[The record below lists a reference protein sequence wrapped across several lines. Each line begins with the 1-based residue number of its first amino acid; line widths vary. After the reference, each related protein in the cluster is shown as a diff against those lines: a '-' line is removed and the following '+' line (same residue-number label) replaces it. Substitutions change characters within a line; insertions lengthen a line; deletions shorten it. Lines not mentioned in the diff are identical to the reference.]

1 MNQFPLLIFLVIA
14 AAVHHSPGRADAAPP
29 PVEYAISLP
38 APQTQM
44 VEMSMVLHGVEDESL
59 DFILP
64 VWRPGRYTILDP
76 AGTVRE
82 VRASDAIT
90 GDALP
95 IEKVRKSAWRVSRN
109 GAESIRVDYRVYA
122 NSLGDRTRHVDDT
135 HAFLSGS
142 SVFLYVPQRREQ
154 PIVVRID
161 APPDWRIAT
170 GLEPHPTEP
179 RALIAPNYDVLVDSP
194 IEIGL
199 HERIDFDVDGVPHE
213 VILWGDVEGY
223 DQQKIIDDFSAIIR
237 AQRDIFGNLPYTR
250 YVFLTHVGMG
260 AGGGTEH
267 LNSTIMQTGRAAF
280 ESDAG
285 WTRFLGLVSHE
296 FFHTWNV
303 KQLRPAGIHPY
314 DYEQENYTR
323 LLWVA
328 EGTTSYYDDLTL
340 VRTGRVKPKKYL
352 EDLGS
357 AIDSLGRRPGR
368 LVQSVEESSF
378 DAWIKFSRSTP
389 DDVNST
395 ISFYTSG
402 AQASLALDLAIRQ
415 HTGNAASL
423 DNVMRTMYERFPL
436 SGPGYTSGDLLAV
449 INEVSGAD
457 FTDFFDRHIRG
468 TKDFPFE
475 SLVDVCGLELYFE
488 PAKSDDES
496 TDGDDDET
504 SRADDDTRRA
514 DDDTRRAD
522 DEASRADDEASRARE
537 EAELD
542 EDEAED
548 ADDEKSAD
556 EIKDGDDAPDAA
568 DELEDS
574 PEAPAEIPMRSYLG
588 VNLAGTRITS
598 LLIDGPAYDSG
609 LMVGDEIIAADG
621 KRLTSQSDLDERVE
635 ALTPGNTIRLSF
647 FRREDLREIAICL
660 AAVPDGSW
668 KLRKVKHPTEE
679 QKAAYESWL
688 GQEW

>member
-1 MNQFPLLIFLVIA
+1 MMHRPAISGTATWGVLISAMSA
-14 AAVHHSPGRADAAPP
+14 AACASLVASAPPQPP
-29 PVEYAISLP
+29 PVEYTISLP

-44 VEMSMVLHGVEDESL
+44 VEMSITVPQVDAESL

-76 AGTVRE
+76 ASSVRE
-82 VRASDAIT
+82 VRASNSAT
-90 GDALP
+90 GEALP
-95 IEKVRKSAWRVSRN
+95 IEKIRKSAWRVTTK
-109 GAESIRVDYRVYA
+109 GADSIRVDYRIYA
-122 NSLGDRTRHVDDT
+122 NSLSDRTRHVDDT

-142 SVFLYVPQRREQ
+142 SVFLFVPQRRGH
-154 PIVVRID
+154 PAIVRID
-161 APPDWRIAT
+161 APPDWRIAS
-170 GLEPHPTEP
+170 GLDAHPTEP
-179 RALIAPNYDVLVDSP
+179 RTLVAPDYDVLVDSP

-213 VILWGDVEGY
+213 VILWGDTEGH
-223 DQQKIIDDFSAIIR
+223 DAQKIIDDFSAIIR
-237 AQRDIFGNLPYTR
+237 AQRSIFGDLPYQR
-250 YVFLTHVGMG
+250 YVFLTHVGRG

-267 LNSTIMQTGRAAF
+267 LNSTIMQTSRAAL
-280 ESDAG
+280 EGEAG

-340 VRTGRVKPKKYL
+340 VRTGRVKPRKYL
-352 EDLGS
+352 DDLGS
-357 AIDSLGRRPGR
+357 AIDSLRRRPGR

-402 AQASLALDLAIRQ
+402 AQASLALDLAIRT

-423 DNVMRTMYERFPL
+423 DDVMRTMYERFPL
-436 SGPGYTSGDLLAV
+436 SGPGYTPADLLAV
-449 INEVSGAD
+449 INEISGAD
-457 FTDFFDRHIRG
+457 FTEFFERHIRG
-468 TKDFPFE
+468 TEDFPLE
-475 SLVDVCGLELYFE
+475 SLVSVCGLELAFE
-488 PAKSDDES
+488 PTKR
-496 TDGDDDET
+496 DDDET
-504 SRADDDTRRA
+504 SRAEGRT
-514 DDDTRRAD
+514 
-522 DEASRADDEASRARE
+522 SRARE
-537 EAELD
+537 EAEFGD
-542 EDEAED
+542 QTDDAVKENA
-548 ADDEKSAD
+548 ADDD
-556 EIKDGDDAPDAA
+556 EHDNADDAR
-568 DELEDS
+568 ES
-574 PEAPAEIPMRSYLG
+574 PESPAEVPMRSYLG
-588 VNLAGTRITS
+588 LNLSGTRITS
-598 LLIDGPAYDSG
+598 LLIDGPAYDCG

-621 KRLTSQSDLDERVE
+621 QRIVSQSDLDKRIDK
-635 ALTPGNTIRLSF
+635 LQPGESIRLTY
-647 FRREDLREIAICL
+647 FRRDDLREIAIRL

-668 KLRKVKHPTEE
+668 KLRKVKNPTDA
-679 QKAAYESWL
+679 QKAAYETWL

>member
-1 MNQFPLLIFLVIA
+1 MLNRIDLPVLISLLLSRTLPA
-14 AAVHHSPGRADAAPP
+14 AFAFTAGTPP
-29 PVEYAISLP
+29 PVEYTLSLP
-38 APQTQM
+38 APHTQM
-44 VEMSMVLHGVEDESL
+44 VEMSITVPQVQAESL

-76 AGTVRE
+76 ASSVRE
-82 VRASDAIT
+82 VRASNAVT
-90 GDALP
+90 GEALP
-95 IEKVRKSAWRVSRN
+95 IEKVRKSAWRVSAG
-109 GAESIRVDYRVYA
+109 GAESVRVDYRIYA

-142 SVFLYVPQRREQ
+142 SVFLFVPQRRDH
-154 PIVVRID
+154 PAVVRID
-161 APPDWRIAT
+161 APPDWRIAS
-170 GLEPHPTEP
+170 GLESHPTEP
-179 RALIAPNYDVLVDSP
+179 RTLVAPNYDVLVDSP
-194 IEIGL
+194 IEVGV
-199 HERIDFDVDGVPHE
+199 HERIDFDVDGTPHE

-223 DQQKIIDDFSAIIR
+223 DEQKIIDDFSAIIR
-237 AQRDIFGNLPYTR
+237 AQRDIFGDLPYRR

-267 LNSTIMQTGRAAF
+267 LNSTIMQTSRAAL
-280 ESDAG
+280 ESDSG

-357 AIDSLGRRPGR
+357 AIDSLRRRPGR

-402 AQASLALDLAIRQ
+402 AQASLAFDLAIRT

-423 DNVMRTMYERFPL
+423 DDVMRTMYERFPL
-436 SGPGYTSGDLLAV
+436 SGPGYTPADLLAV
-449 INEVSGAD
+449 INEISGAD
-457 FTDFFDRHIRG
+457 FTGFFERHIRG
-468 TKDFPFE
+468 TEDFPFE
-475 SLVDVCGLELYFE
+475 SLVSVCGLELVFE
-488 PAKSDDES
+488 PAKQDEDKSDSDDS
-496 TDGDDDET
+496 T
-504 SRADDDTRRA
+504 SRAG
-514 DDDTRRAD
+514 
-522 DEASRADDEASRARE
+522 DEASRARE

-542 EDEAED
+542 AETGDADEEQAADDEDERDD
-548 ADDEKSAD
+548 ADDV
-556 EIKDGDDAPDAA
+556 
-568 DELEDS
+568 EDS

-588 VNLAGTRITS
+588 LNLAGTRITS
-598 LLIDGPAYDSG
+598 LPSDGPAYASG
-609 LMVGDEIIAADG
+609 LMVGDEIIAAEG
-621 KRLTSQSDLDERVE
+621 KRINSQSDLDKRVE
-635 ALTPGNTIRLSF
+635 KLQPGETIRLTF
-647 FRREDLREIAICL
+647 FRREELREIAICL

-668 KLRKVKHPTEE
+668 KLRKVQNPTDE

>member
-1 MNQFPLLIFLVIA
+1 MIRFLHFSLGLIA
-14 AAVHHSPGRADAAPP
+14 AAVLPGAWWIRAAAPP
-29 PVEYAISLP
+29 PVEYTISLP

-44 VEMSMVLHGVEDESL
+44 VEMSITVPQVQAESL

-76 AGTVRE
+76 ASSVRE
-82 VRASDAIT
+82 VRASDAST
-90 GDALP
+90 GEALP
-95 IEKVRKSAWRVSRN
+95 IEKVRKSAWRVTTN
-109 GAESIRVDYRVYA
+109 GAESVRVDYRIYA

-142 SVFLYVPQRREQ
+142 SVFLFVPQRRDH
-154 PIVVRID
+154 PAVIRID
-161 APPDWRIAT
+161 APPDWRIAS
-170 GLEPHPTEP
+170 GLEAHPTDP
-179 RALIAPNYDVLVDSP
+179 RTLVAPDYDVLVDSP

-213 VILWGDVEGY
+213 VILWGDVEGH
-223 DQQKIIDDFSAIIR
+223 DAQQIIDDFSAIIR
-237 AQRDIFGNLPYTR
+237 AQRDIFGDLPYRR

-267 LNSTIMQTGRAAF
+267 LNSTIMQTSRAAL
-280 ESDAG
+280 ESDSG

-314 DYEQENYTR
+314 NYEQENYTR

-357 AIDSLGRRPGR
+357 AIDALRRRPGR

-402 AQASLALDLAIRQ
+402 AQASLALDLAIRT

-423 DNVMRTMYERFPL
+423 DDVMRTMYERYPL
-436 SGPGYTSGDLLAV
+436 SGPGYTPADLLAV

-468 TKDFPFE
+468 TEDFPLE
-475 SLVDVCGLELYFE
+475 SLMSVCGLELVFE
-488 PAKSDDES
+488 PAKH
-496 TDGDDDET
+496 DDET
-504 SRADDDTRRA
+504 SRT
-514 DDDTRRAD
+514 
-522 DEASRADDEASRARE
+522 RE
-537 EAELD
+537 EAESG
-542 EDEAED
+542 EQT
-548 ADDEKSAD
+548 
-556 EIKDGDDAPDAA
+556 DDAVEEDAA
-568 DELEDS
+568 DDDDDRDDANEVEDS
-574 PEAPAEIPMRSYLG
+574 PEAAAEIPMRCYLG
-588 VNLAGTRITS
+588 LNLSGTRISS
-598 LLIDGPAYDSG
+598 LLIDGPAYDCG

-621 KRLTSQSDLDERVE
+621 RRITSQSDLDERIDE
-635 ALTPGNTIRLSF
+635 LEPGETIRLTF
-647 FRREDLREIAICL
+647 FRRDDLREIAICL
-660 AAVPDGSW
+660 AGVPDGSW
-668 KLRKVKHPTEE
+668 KLRKVKNPTEA
-679 QKAAYESWL
+679 QKAAYKSWL